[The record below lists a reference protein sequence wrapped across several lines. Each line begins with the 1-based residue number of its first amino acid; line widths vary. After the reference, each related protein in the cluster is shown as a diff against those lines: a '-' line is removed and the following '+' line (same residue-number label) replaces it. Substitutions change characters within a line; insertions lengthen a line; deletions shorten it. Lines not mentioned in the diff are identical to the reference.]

1 MKPDITDYCRGL
13 VAGGA
18 SSAQLQ
24 KWGKMHKILEA
35 GVEATMPGIPSS
47 DLYRVQVDTA
57 EKLNIDM
64 TSWPAQR
71 FGHGSGLR
79 TTEPPYISRDD
90 DTILEP
96 GMILHIEPGCIEKDG
111 IYVLEEQVFGHEKR
125 KQDSFACPLGITG
138 IK

>member
-1 MKPDITDYCRGL
+1 VT
-13 VAGGA
+13 GGA

-24 KWGKMHKILEA
+24 KWGKIHKILKA

-57 EKLNIDM
+57 EKLDIDM

-71 FGHGSGLR
+71 FGHGSGLH

-111 IYVLEEQVFGHEKR
+111 IYVLEEQVLVTESGR
-125 KQDSFACPLGITG
+125 KVLSHVPWELQT
-138 IK
+138 